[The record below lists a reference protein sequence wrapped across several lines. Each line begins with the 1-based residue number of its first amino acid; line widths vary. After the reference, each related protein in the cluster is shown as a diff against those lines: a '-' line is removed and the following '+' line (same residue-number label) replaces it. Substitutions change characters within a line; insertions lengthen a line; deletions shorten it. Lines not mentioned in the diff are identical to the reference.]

1 MKNMFRITMLLA
13 VSLAASLAFSAP
25 IVLTQD
31 IGPLTTQLGGTTTNI
46 GTTNDAITALSLFGK
61 LNLVIANQNLAYS
74 PVPKTG
80 QLNTY
85 GADDDGALRKGL
97 AWPAPR
103 FTVQTNT
110 NCVTDNL
117 TGLIWARNANQF
129 GKVTW
134 PNALS
139 SCNNLNYGGETDWR
153 LPNWQELR
161 SLIDAGKFNPA
172 LPTGHPFAAV
182 EISDYYWSSTMDADG
197 TTYAWGVHIRYGI
210 VSARTKTTAYYV
222 WPVRGGQ

>member
-1 MKNMFRITMLLA
+1 MKNMLRIIMLFA
-13 VSLAASLAFSAP
+13 VSLVTSLVFSAP
-25 IVLTQD
+25 IVLTSD
-31 IGPLTTQLGGTTTNI
+31 IGPLTTQLGGVTTNI

-80 QLNTY
+80 QLSTY
-85 GADDDGALRKGL
+85 GADDDGALRMGL
-97 AWPAPR
+97 AWPATR
-103 FTVQTNT
+103 FTVQANT

-129 GKVTW
+129 GKETW
-134 PNALS
+134 SNALAH
-139 SCNNLNYGGETDWR
+139 CNGLDYGGQTDWR

-161 SLIDAGKFNPA
+161 SLIDAGNYNPA

-182 EISDYYWSSTMDADG
+182 AIDDSYWSSA
-197 TTYAWGVHIRYGI
+197 TYAASTGYAWLVNLYHGN
-210 VSARTKTTAYYV
+210 VSYDTRVTTYYV

>member
-31 IGPLTTQLGGTTTNI
+31 IGPLTTQLGGVTTNI

-74 PVPKTG
+74 PVPETG
-80 QLNTY
+80 QLSTY

-97 AWPAPR
+97 AWPATR

-153 LPNWQELR
+153 LPNWQELH
-161 SLIDAGKFNPA
+161 SLIDVTHNNPA
-172 LPTGHPFAAV
+172 LQTGHPFAAV
-182 EISDYYWSSTMDADG
+182 AIDDYYWSSTTDG
-197 TTYAWGVHIRYGI
+197 GSANYAWVVGVNCGSIINRTKVTTYYA
-210 VSARTKTTAYYV
+210 

>member
-1 MKNMFRITMLLA
+1 MKGKMKNILISIILFAT
-13 VSLAASLAFSAP
+13 SLAYSAP
-25 IVLTQD
+25 IILTSD
-31 IGPLTTQLGGTTTNI
+31 IGPLTTQLGGVTTNI
-46 GTTNDAITALSLFGK
+46 GTTNDAISVLSIFGK

-80 QLNTY
+80 QLSTY

-97 AWPAPR
+97 AWPTTR
-103 FTVQTNT
+103 FTVQANT

-134 PNALS
+134 SNALS
-139 SCNNLNYGGETDWR
+139 SCNNLDYGGQTDWR
-153 LPNWQELR
+153 LPNWQELH
-161 SLIDAGKFNPA
+161 SLIDAGNYNPA
-172 LPTGHPFAAV
+172 LPTGHPFNAV
-182 EISDYYWSSTMDADG
+182 QIDVYYWSSTSRAYFTGYAWDVTLGDG
-197 TTYAWGVHIRYGI
+197 DVNGSTKVTTYYA
-210 VSARTKTTAYYV
+210 

>member
-1 MKNMFRITMLLA
+1 MKNMFTITMLLV

-25 IVLTQD
+25 IVLTSD
-31 IGPLTTQLGGTTTNI
+31 IGPLTTQLGGVTTNI

-80 QLNTY
+80 QLSTY

-97 AWPAPR
+97 AWPATR
-103 FTVQTNT
+103 FTVQANT

-134 PNALS
+134 SNALS

-161 SLIDAGKFNPA
+161 SLIDASNYTPA

-182 EISDYYWSSTMDADG
+182 ATDDYYWSSTTRASN
-197 TTYAWGVHIRYGI
+197 TVYAWGVGLDLGY
-210 VSARTKTTAYYV
+210 VSYNTKVTTYYV

>member
-1 MKNMFRITMLLA
+1 MKNMFTITMLLV

-25 IVLTQD
+25 IVLTSD
-31 IGPLTTQLGGTTTNI
+31 IGPLTTQLGGVTTNI

-80 QLNTY
+80 QLSTY

-97 AWPAPR
+97 AWPATR
-103 FTVQTNT
+103 FTVQANT

-134 PNALS
+134 SNALS

-161 SLIDAGKFNPA
+161 SLIDANYYIPA
-172 LPTGHPFAAV
+172 LPTGHPFTAV
-182 EISDYYWSSTMDADG
+182 ATDAP
-197 TTYAWGVHIRYGI
+197 Y
-210 VSARTKTTAYYV
+210 
-222 WPVRGGQ
+222 